1 MTDQIKINVN
11 GSEINSEPDQLIIEA
26 CEDSGI
32 HIPRFCWHKRMDPVG
47 MCRMCLV
54 EIETPRGKA
63 LVPSCT
69 TKVSEDL
76 VVDTESDVVKKAQE
90 GVLEFLLIN
99 HPLDCPVCDKAGECP
114 LQDQTMAYGPGESRF
129 VEDKRHFEKPIPI
142 SEIILLD
149 RERCILCARC
159 TRFSDE
165 ISGDPLIEFIQRGN
179 KTQVNTFPDE
189 PFRSYFSGNTVQI
202 CPVGALTSS
211 SYRFKARP
219 WDLKKVSSTSNCS
232 SVGCSVE
239 LNVSQNKML
248 RILGEDNE
256 YTNQGWLSDKG
267 RYNFEYLHSEKRI
280 QSPLLVDNPSKELS
294 VNESMEIIGDQIL
307 TDIDTNIS
315 FIVGHNSTNEEY
327 FALNSFINSL
337 NENKKE
343 TSIQDLNVY
352 ISDDYLHE
360 GYFDDSYSL
369 GQIKDLDS
377 ADTIILW
384 SQDIKDN
391 LPTLYLRIKQAVK
404 NGKKLIIF
412 GHTNTAM
419 KNLSEEYFGEE
430 VVSKNF
436 EFNIEISDIPNLSRL
451 INGKEVLAIVGKS
464 SPIQN
469 MEPVSKL
476 INHLNE
482 NSNLK
487 ILNCFAKGNTF
498 GAFQNFDLVKGM
510 NDFVDEFDSS
520 RRNLIFIIGS
530 NPVNNSVYSQKIK
543 NHLISADYVVAL
555 DLFKNETTELADIIL
570 PTTSFTEKEG
580 TFTNLEMR
588 TLMQNKI
595 LPAPGSSLNEWEY
608 WAMLLGKVGL
618 EQSYDSEIQL
628 NSLLCEGYTNK
639 DNLPSFDNLN
649 KPSNLDGIMNSK
661 PIKIETKN
669 NRLENLEILFVHRLY
684 GDTSSQINSPSISM
698 LGSERFI
705 EMNSATFYGSYM
717 LISNVVT
724 LSQDDNSIQVNVNI
738 NDSLPD
744 NLLVI
749 PINRRGFQNLDP
761 EKKVELE
768 VARSR
773 EQVSVSG
780 ADSCIN

>member
-11 GSEINSEPDQLIIEA
+11 GSEIISEPDQLIIEA

-377 ADTIILW
+377 ANTIILW

-498 GAFQNFDLVKGM
+498 GALQNLDLVKGI

-520 RRNLIFIIGS
+520 RKNLIFTIGS
-530 NPVNNSVYSQKIK
+530 NPVNNSIYSQKIK
-543 NHLISADYVVAL
+543 SHLISADYVVAL

-628 NSLLCEGYTNK
+628 NSLLCEEYTNK

-768 VARSR
+768 LARSR
-773 EQVSVSG
+773 EQLSVS
-780 ADSCIN
+780 

>member
-11 GSEINSEPDQLIIEA
+11 GSEISSKPDQLIIEA

-232 SVGCSVE
+232 SVGDSVE

-256 YTNQGWLSDKG
+256 FTNQGWLSDKG
-267 RYNFEYLHSEKRI
+267 RYNFEYLHSDKRI
-280 QSPLLVDNPSKELS
+280 ETPILVKNSNKELTINETMELISNEILTSDNP
-294 VNESMEIIGDQIL
+294 
-307 TDIDTNIS
+307 NIS

-327 FALNSFINSL
+327 YALNKFAENL
-337 NENKKE
+337 NKVENEN
-343 TSIQDLNVY
+343 TVSNINFYL
-352 ISDDYLHE
+352 SDDYLYN
-360 GYFDDSYSL
+360 GFFNDDYSL
-369 GQIKDLDS
+369 GEIKDLDS

-384 SQDIKDN
+384 AQDIKDN
-391 LPTLYLRIKQAVK
+391 LPTLYLRIKQAVR
-404 NGKKLIIF
+404 NGKKLLIF
-412 GHTNTAM
+412 GHTNTAI
-419 KNLSEEYFGEE
+419 KQLSEEYYGENI
-430 VVSKNF
+430 VTNNF
-436 EFNIEISDIPNLSRL
+436 EFNVEISDIPNLSKY
-451 INGKEVLAIVGKS
+451 IDGKDVLAIVGKA
-464 SPIQN
+464 SPLQN
-469 MEPVSKL
+469 VNPIFQLVK
-476 INHLNE
+476 HLDQ

-487 ILNCFAKGNTF
+487 ILNCFSKGNTL
-498 GAFQNFDLVKGM
+498 GALQNLDIVKGL
-510 NDFVDEFDSS
+510 NEFVTEFDSS
-520 RRNLIFIIGS
+520 KKNIIFTVGS
-530 NPVNNSVYSQKIK
+530 NPVNNSIYSHKIK
-543 NHLISADYVVAL
+543 EALIDSDFVVSL
-555 DLFKNETTELADIIL
+555 DLFKNETTELSDIIL
-570 PTTSFTEKEG
+570 PTTTFGEKEG

-595 LPAPGSSLNEWEY
+595 LPTPGSALNEWEY
-608 WAMLLGKVGL
+608 WLILSNKMNLL
-618 EQSYDSEIQL
+618 ESYGTEAEL
-628 NSLLCEGYTNK
+628 NSMLCK
-639 DNLPSFDNLN
+639 DYIDNDNIPSFDNLN
-649 KPSNLDGIMNSK
+649 KPSNLDGILNSK
-661 PIKIETKN
+661 TINIEVENVDST
-669 NRLENLEILFVHRLY
+669 NLEILFVHRLY
-684 GDTSSQINSPSISM
+684 GDSSSQINSPSISM

-705 EMNSATFYGSYM
+705 EMNSATYFGSYM
-717 LISNVVT
+717 LNSDVVT
-724 LSQDDNSIQVNVNI
+724 LIQENNSIQVNVNI
-738 NDSLPD
+738 NENLPD
-744 NLLVI
+744 NLLVV
-749 PINRRGFQNLDP
+749 PINRRGFQDLNP

-768 VARSR
+768 AAKNR
-773 EQVSVSG
+773 EQLSVT
-780 ADSCIN
+780 

>member
-11 GSEINSEPDQLIIEA
+11 GSEIISEPDQLIIEA

-337 NENKKE
+337 KENKKE

-498 GAFQNFDLVKGM
+498 GALQNLDLVKGI

-520 RRNLIFIIGS
+520 RKNLIFTIGS
-530 NPVNNSVYSQKIK
+530 NPVNNSIYSQKIK
-543 NHLISADYVVAL
+543 SHLISADYVVAL

-773 EQVSVSG
+773 EQLSVS
-780 ADSCIN
+780 

>member
-11 GSEINSEPDQLIIEA
+11 GSEISSKPDQLIIEA

-232 SVGCSVE
+232 SVGDSVE

-256 YTNQGWLSDKG
+256 FTNQGWLSDKG
-267 RYNFEYLHSEKRI
+267 RYNFEYLHSDKRI
-280 QSPLLVDNPSKELS
+280 ETPILVKNSNKELTINETMELISNEILTSDNP
-294 VNESMEIIGDQIL
+294 
-307 TDIDTNIS
+307 NIS

-327 FALNSFINSL
+327 YALNKFAENL
-337 NENKKE
+337 NKVENEN
-343 TSIQDLNVY
+343 TVSNINFYL
-352 ISDDYLHE
+352 SDDYLYN
-360 GYFDDSYSL
+360 GFFNDDYSL
-369 GQIKDLDS
+369 GEIKDLDS

-384 SQDIKDN
+384 AQDIKDN
-391 LPTLYLRIKQAVK
+391 LPTLYLRIKQAVR
-404 NGKKLIIF
+404 NGKKLLIF
-412 GHTNTAM
+412 GHTNTAI
-419 KNLSEEYFGEE
+419 KELSEEYYGENI
-430 VVSKNF
+430 VTNNF
-436 EFNIEISDIPNLSRL
+436 EFNVEISDIPNLSKY
-451 INGKEVLAIVGKS
+451 IDGKDVLAIVGKA
-464 SPIQN
+464 SPLQN
-469 MEPVSKL
+469 VNPIFQLVK
-476 INHLNE
+476 HLDQ

-487 ILNCFAKGNTF
+487 ILNCFSKGNTL
-498 GAFQNFDLVKGM
+498 GALQNLDIVKGL
-510 NDFVDEFDSS
+510 NEFVTEFDSS
-520 RRNLIFIIGS
+520 KKNIVFTVGS
-530 NPVNNSVYSQKIK
+530 NPVNNSIYSHKIK
-543 NHLISADYVVAL
+543 EALIDSDFVVSL
-555 DLFKNETTELADIIL
+555 DLFKNETTELSDIIL
-570 PTTSFTEKEG
+570 PTTTFGEKEG

-595 LPAPGSSLNEWEY
+595 LPTPGSALNEWEY
-608 WAMLLGKVGL
+608 WLILSNKMNLL
-618 EQSYDSEIQL
+618 ESYGTEAEL
-628 NSLLCEGYTNK
+628 NSMLCK
-639 DNLPSFDNLN
+639 DYIDNGNIPSFDNLN
-649 KPSNLDGIMNSK
+649 KPSNLDGILNSK
-661 PIKIETKN
+661 TINIEIENVDST
-669 NRLENLEILFVHRLY
+669 NLEILFVHRLY
-684 GDTSSQINSPSISM
+684 GDSSSQINSPSISM

-705 EMNSATFYGSYM
+705 EMNSATYFGSYM
-717 LISNVVT
+717 LNSDVVT
-724 LSQDDNSIQVNVNI
+724 LIQENNSIQVNVNI
-738 NDSLPD
+738 NENLPD

-749 PINRRGFQNLDP
+749 PINRRGFQDLNP

-768 VARSR
+768 AAKSR
-773 EQVSVSG
+773 EQLSVT
-780 ADSCIN
+780 

>member
-11 GSEINSEPDQLIIEA
+11 GSEISSKPDQLIIEA

-232 SVGCSVE
+232 SVGDSVE

-256 YTNQGWLSDKG
+256 FTNQGWLSDKG
-267 RYNFEYLHSEKRI
+267 RYNFEYLHSDKRI
-280 QSPLLVDNPSKELS
+280 ETPLLVKNSNKELTINETMELISNEILTSDNP
-294 VNESMEIIGDQIL
+294 
-307 TDIDTNIS
+307 NIS

-327 FALNSFINSL
+327 YALNKFAENL
-337 NENKKE
+337 NKVENEN
-343 TSIQDLNVY
+343 TVSNINFYL
-352 ISDDYLHE
+352 SDDYLYN
-360 GYFDDSYSL
+360 GFFNDDYSL
-369 GQIKDLDS
+369 GEIKDLDS

-384 SQDIKDN
+384 AQDIKDN
-391 LPTLYLRIKQAVK
+391 LPTLYLRIKQAVR
-404 NGKKLIIF
+404 NGKKLLIF
-412 GHTNTAM
+412 GHTNTAI
-419 KNLSEEYFGEE
+419 KQLSEEYYGENI
-430 VVSKNF
+430 VTNNF
-436 EFNIEISDIPNLSRL
+436 EFNVEISDIPNLSKY
-451 INGKEVLAIVGKS
+451 IDGKDVLAIVGKA
-464 SPIQN
+464 SPLQN
-469 MEPVSKL
+469 VNPIFQLVK
-476 INHLNE
+476 HLDQ

-487 ILNCFAKGNTF
+487 ILNCFSKGNTL
-498 GAFQNFDLVKGM
+498 GALQNLDIVKGL
-510 NDFVDEFDSS
+510 NEFLTEFDSS
-520 RRNLIFIIGS
+520 KKNIVFTVGS
-530 NPVNNSVYSQKIK
+530 NPVNNSIYSNKIK
-543 NHLISADYVVAL
+543 ETLIDADFVVSL
-555 DLFKNETTELADIIL
+555 DLFKNETTELSDIIL
-570 PTTSFTEKEG
+570 PTTTFGEKEG

-595 LPAPGSSLNEWEY
+595 LPTPGSALNEWEY
-608 WAMLLGKVGL
+608 WLILSNKMKLF
-618 EQSYDSEIQL
+618 ESYGTEAEL
-628 NSLLCEGYTNK
+628 NSMLCK
-639 DNLPSFDNLN
+639 DYIDNDNIPSFDNLN
-649 KPSNLDGIMNSK
+649 KPSNLDGILNSK
-661 PIKIETKN
+661 TINIEVENVDST
-669 NRLENLEILFVHRLY
+669 NLEILFVHRLY
-684 GDTSSQINSPSISM
+684 GDSSSQINSPSISM

-705 EMNSATFYGSYM
+705 EMNSATYFGSYM
-717 LISNVVT
+717 LNSDVVT
-724 LSQDDNSIQVNVNI
+724 LIQENNSIQVNVNI
-738 NDSLPD
+738 NENLPD
-744 NLLVI
+744 NLLVV
-749 PINRRGFQNLDP
+749 PINRRGFQDLNP

-768 VARSR
+768 AAKSR
-773 EQVSVSG
+773 EQLSVT
-780 ADSCIN
+780 

>member
-1 MTDQIKINVN
+1 MSDQININVN
-11 GSEINSEPDQLIIEA
+11 GSEIRTDSDQLIIEA

-76 VVDTESDVVKKAQE
+76 IVDTESEVVKKAQE

-202 CPVGALTSS
+202 CPVGALTST

-232 SVGCSVE
+232 SMGCSVE

-256 YTNQGWLSDKG
+256 FTNQGWLSDKG

-280 QSPLLVDNPSKELS
+280 LKPVLNNDSTNEISI
-294 VNESMEIIGDQIL
+294 NESMELISNEISVD
-307 TDIDTNIS
+307 DNSNIS

-327 FALNSFINSL
+327 YALNNFVENL
-337 NENKKE
+337 NKVN
-343 TSIQDLNVY
+343 QDQNMNVY
-352 ISDDYLHE
+352 LSDDYLYE
-360 GYFDDSYSL
+360 GFFQNTDLL
-369 GQIKDLDS
+369 GKVQDLDS
-377 ADTIILW
+377 VDTIILW
-384 SQDIKDN
+384 AQDIKDN
-391 LPTLYLRIKQAVK
+391 LPTLYLRIRQAVK
-404 NGKKLIIF
+404 NGKKLVIF

-419 KNLSEEYFGEE
+419 KELADSYFGQEII
-430 VVSKNF
+430 SKNL
-436 EFNIEISDIPNLSRL
+436 EFNVEISEIPNLNEL
-451 INGKEVLAIVGKS
+451 INDKNVLAIIGKS

-469 MEPVSKL
+469 TYPISNL
-476 INHLNE
+476 INYLDK

-487 ILNCFAKGNTF
+487 ILNCFSKGNTF
-498 GAFQNFDLVKGM
+498 GALQNIDLVKGL
-510 NDFVDEFDSS
+510 NEFINEFDSS
-520 RRNLIFIIGS
+520 KNNIVFTIGS
-530 NPVNNSVYSQKIK
+530 NPVNSSIYSNQIK
-543 NHLISADYVVAL
+543 DKLINANFVVSL
-555 DLFKNETTELADIIL
+555 DLFKNETTELANIIL
-570 PTTSFTEKEG
+570 PTTSFGEKEG

-588 TLMQNKI
+588 TLKQNKI
-595 LPAPGSSLNEWEY
+595 LPTPGSVLNEWEY
-608 WAMLLGKVGL
+608 WSMILNKINI
-618 EQSYDSEIQL
+618 ENNYESEFEL
-628 NSLLCEGYTNK
+628 NLQLCEEYLDK
-639 DNLPSFDNLN
+639 DNVPSFDNLN
-649 KPSNLDGIMNSK
+649 KPSNLDGVLNSK
-661 PIKIETKN
+661 SINIEI
-669 NRLENLEILFVHRLY
+669 ENVEPGTLEILFVNRLY
-684 GDTSSQINSPSISM
+684 GDSSTQINSPSISM
-698 LGSERFI
+698 LGAERFI
-705 EMNSATFYGSYM
+705 EMNNDTFIKHNLSSYTVNLVQGVSTLQVKIKINNHLPNE
-717 LISNVVT
+717 LIIAP
-724 LSQDDNSIQVNVNI
+724 L
-738 NDSLPD
+738 
-744 NLLVI
+744 
-749 PINRRGFQNLDP
+749 NRRGFRDIDTTKPYELIEVKNL
-761 EKKVELE
+761 EEL
-768 VARSR
+768 
-773 EQVSVSG
+773 SV
-780 ADSCIN
+780 N

>member
-11 GSEINSEPDQLIIEA
+11 GSEISSKPDQLIIEA

-232 SVGCSVE
+232 SVGDSVE

-256 YTNQGWLSDKG
+256 FTNQGWLSDKG
-267 RYNFEYLHSEKRI
+267 RYNFEYLPSDKRI
-280 QSPLLVDNPSKELS
+280 ETPLLVKNSNKELTINETMELISNEILTSDNP
-294 VNESMEIIGDQIL
+294 
-307 TDIDTNIS
+307 NIS

-327 FALNSFINSL
+327 YALNQFAGNL
-337 NENKKE
+337 NKVENEN
-343 TSIQDLNVY
+343 TARNINFYL
-352 ISDDYLHE
+352 SDDYLYN
-360 GYFDDSYSL
+360 GFFNDDYSL
-369 GQIKDLDS
+369 GEIKDLDS

-384 SQDIKDN
+384 AQDIKDN
-391 LPTLYLRIKQAVK
+391 LPTLYLRIKQAVR
-404 NGKKLIIF
+404 NGKKLLIF
-412 GHTNTAM
+412 GHTNTAI
-419 KNLSEEYFGEE
+419 KQLSEEYYGENI
-430 VVSKNF
+430 VTNNF
-436 EFNIEISDIPNLSRL
+436 EFNVDLSDIPNLSKY
-451 INGKEVLAIVGKS
+451 IDGKDVLAIVGKA
-464 SPIQN
+464 SPLQN
-469 MEPVSKL
+469 VNPIFQLVK
-476 INHLNE
+476 HLDQ

-487 ILNCFAKGNTF
+487 ILNCFSKGNTL
-498 GAFQNFDLVKGM
+498 GALQNLDIVKGL
-510 NDFVDEFDSS
+510 NEFITEFDRSKK
-520 RRNLIFIIGS
+520 NIVFTVGS
-530 NPVNNSVYSQKIK
+530 NPVNNSIYSNKIK
-543 NHLISADYVVAL
+543 NTLNDADFVVSL
-555 DLFKNETTELADIIL
+555 DLFKNETTELSDIIL
-570 PTTSFTEKEG
+570 PTTTFGEKEG

-595 LPAPGSSLNEWEY
+595 LPTPGSALNEWEY
-608 WAMLLGKVGL
+608 WLILSNKMKLF
-618 EQSYDSEIQL
+618 ESYGTEAEL
-628 NSLLCEGYTNK
+628 NSMLCK
-639 DNLPSFDNLN
+639 DYIDNDNIPSFDNLN
-649 KPSNLDGIMNSK
+649 KPSNLDGILNSK
-661 PIKIETKN
+661 TINIEVENVDST
-669 NRLENLEILFVHRLY
+669 NLEILFVHRLY
-684 GDTSSQINSPSISM
+684 GDSSSQINSPSISM

-705 EMNSATFYGSYM
+705 EMNSATYFGSYM
-717 LISNVVT
+717 LNSDVVT
-724 LSQDDNSIQVNVNI
+724 LIQDNNSIQVNVNI
-738 NDSLPD
+738 NENLPD
-744 NLLVI
+744 NLIVV
-749 PINRRGFQNLDP
+749 PINRRGFQDLNP

-768 VARSR
+768 AAKSR
-773 EQVSVSG
+773 EQLSVT
-780 ADSCIN
+780 

>member
-11 GSEINSEPDQLIIEA
+11 GSEIISEPDQLIIEA

-498 GAFQNFDLVKGM
+498 GALQNLDLVKGI

-520 RRNLIFIIGS
+520 RKNLIFTIGS
-530 NPVNNSVYSQKIK
+530 NPVNNSIYSQKIK
-543 NHLISADYVVAL
+543 SHLISADYVVAL

-717 LISNVVT
+717 LASNVVT

-773 EQVSVSG
+773 EQLSVS
-780 ADSCIN
+780 

>member
-11 GSEINSEPDQLIIEA
+11 GSEIISEPDQLIIEA

-520 RRNLIFIIGS
+520 RRNLIFTIGS

-773 EQVSVSG
+773 EQLSVS
-780 ADSCIN
+780 

>member
-11 GSEINSEPDQLIIEA
+11 GSEISSKPDQLIIEA

-232 SVGCSVE
+232 SVGDSVE

-256 YTNQGWLSDKG
+256 FTNQGWLSDKG
-267 RYNFEYLHSEKRI
+267 RYNFEYLHSDKRI
-280 QSPLLVDNPSKELS
+280 ETPLLVKNSNKELTINETMELISNEILTSDNP
-294 VNESMEIIGDQIL
+294 
-307 TDIDTNIS
+307 NIS

-327 FALNSFINSL
+327 YALNQFAGNL
-337 NENKKE
+337 NKVENEN
-343 TSIQDLNVY
+343 TTGNINFYL
-352 ISDDYLHE
+352 SDDYLYN
-360 GYFDDSYSL
+360 GFFNDDYSL
-369 GQIKDLDS
+369 GEIKDLDS

-384 SQDIKDN
+384 AQDIKDN
-391 LPTLYLRIKQAVK
+391 LPTLYLRIKQAVR
-404 NGKKLIIF
+404 NGKKLLIF
-412 GHTNTAM
+412 GHTNTAI
-419 KNLSEEYFGEE
+419 KQLSEEYYGENI
-430 VVSKNF
+430 VTNNF
-436 EFNIEISDIPNLSRL
+436 EFNVEISDIPNLSKY
-451 INGKEVLAIVGKS
+451 IDGKDVLAIVGKA
-464 SPIQN
+464 SPLQN
-469 MEPVSKL
+469 VNPIFQLVK
-476 INHLNE
+476 HLDQ

-487 ILNCFAKGNTF
+487 ILNCFSKGNTL
-498 GAFQNFDLVKGM
+498 GALQNLDIVKGL
-510 NDFVDEFDSS
+510 NEFVTEFESS
-520 RRNLIFIIGS
+520 KKNIIFTVGS
-530 NPVNNSVYSQKIK
+530 NPVNNSIYSHKIK
-543 NHLISADYVVAL
+543 EALIDADFVVSL
-555 DLFKNETTELADIIL
+555 DLFKNETTELSDIIL
-570 PTTSFTEKEG
+570 PTTTFGEKEG

-595 LPAPGSSLNEWEY
+595 LPTPGSALNEWEY
-608 WAMLLGKVGL
+608 WLTLSNKMNLL
-618 EQSYDSEIQL
+618 ESYGTEAEL
-628 NSLLCEGYTNK
+628 NSMLCK
-639 DNLPSFDNLN
+639 DYIDNGNIPSFDNLN
-649 KPSNLDGIMNSK
+649 KPSNLDGILNSK
-661 PIKIETKN
+661 TINIEVENIDST
-669 NRLENLEILFVHRLY
+669 NLEILFVHRLY
-684 GDTSSQINSPSISM
+684 GDSSSQINSPSISM

-705 EMNSATFYGSYM
+705 EMNSATYFGSYM
-717 LISNVVT
+717 LNSDVVT
-724 LSQDDNSIQVNVNI
+724 LIQENNSIQVNVNI
-738 NDSLPD
+738 NENLPD
-744 NLLVI
+744 NLLVV
-749 PINRRGFQNLDP
+749 PINRRGFQDLNP

-768 VARSR
+768 AAKSR
-773 EQVSVSG
+773 EQLSVT
-780 ADSCIN
+780 

>member
-1 MTDQIKINVN
+1 MTDQIKINGN
-11 GSEINSEPDQLIIEA
+11 GSEIISEPDQLIIEA

-377 ADTIILW
+377 VDTIILW

-498 GAFQNFDLVKGM
+498 GAFQNLDLVKGI

-520 RRNLIFIIGS
+520 RKNLIFTIGS

-773 EQVSVSG
+773 EQLSVS
-780 ADSCIN
+780 

>member
-1 MTDQIKINVN
+1 MKDHIKINVN
-11 GSEINSEPDQLIIEA
+11 GSEISSKPDQLIIEA

-232 SVGCSVE
+232 SVGDSVE

-256 YTNQGWLSDKG
+256 FTNQGWLSDKG
-267 RYNFEYLHSEKRI
+267 RYNFEYLHSDKRI
-280 QSPLLVDNPSKELS
+280 ETPILVKNSNKELTINETMELISNEILTSDNP
-294 VNESMEIIGDQIL
+294 
-307 TDIDTNIS
+307 NIS

-327 FALNSFINSL
+327 YALNQFVGNL
-337 NENKKE
+337 DKVENEN
-343 TSIQDLNVY
+343 TASNINFYL
-352 ISDDYLHE
+352 SDDYLYN
-360 GYFDDSYSL
+360 GFFNDDYSL
-369 GQIKDLDS
+369 GEIKDLDS

-384 SQDIKDN
+384 AQDIKDN
-391 LPTLYLRIKQAVK
+391 LPTLYLRIKQAVR
-404 NGKKLIIF
+404 NGKKLLIF
-412 GHTNTAM
+412 GHTNTAI
-419 KNLSEEYFGEE
+419 KQLSEEYYGENI
-430 VVSKNF
+430 VTNNF
-436 EFNIEISDIPNLSRL
+436 EFNVDLLDIPNLSNY
-451 INGKEVLAIVGKS
+451 IDGKNVLAIVGKA
-464 SPIQN
+464 SPLQN
-469 MEPVSKL
+469 VNPIFQLVK
-476 INHLNE
+476 HLDQ

-487 ILNCFAKGNTF
+487 IINCFSKGNTL
-498 GAFQNFDLVKGM
+498 GALQNLDIVKGL
-510 NDFVDEFDSS
+510 NEFITEFDSS
-520 RRNLIFIIGS
+520 KKNIVFTVGS
-530 NPVNNSVYSQKIK
+530 NPVNNSIYSNKIK
-543 NHLISADYVVAL
+543 ETLIDSDFVVSL
-555 DLFKNETTELADIIL
+555 DLFKNETTELSDIIL
-570 PTTSFTEKEG
+570 PTTTFGEKEG

-595 LPAPGSSLNEWEY
+595 LPTPGSALNEWEY
-608 WAMLLGKVGL
+608 WLILSNKMNLL
-618 EQSYDSEIQL
+618 ESYGTEAEL
-628 NSLLCEGYTNK
+628 NSMLCK
-639 DNLPSFDNLN
+639 DYIDNDNIPSFDNLN
-649 KPSNLDGIMNSK
+649 KPSNLDGILNSK
-661 PIKIETKN
+661 TINIEVENIDST
-669 NRLENLEILFVHRLY
+669 NLEILFVHRLY
-684 GDTSSQINSPSISM
+684 GDSSSQINSPSISM

-705 EMNSATFYGSYM
+705 EMNSATYFGSYM
-717 LISNVVT
+717 LNSDVVT
-724 LSQDDNSIQVNVNI
+724 LIQENNSIQVNVNI
-738 NDSLPD
+738 NENLPD
-744 NLLVI
+744 NLLVV
-749 PINRRGFQNLDP
+749 PINRRGFQDLNP

-768 VARSR
+768 VAKNR
-773 EQVSVSG
+773 EQLSVT
-780 ADSCIN
+780 

>member
-11 GSEINSEPDQLIIEA
+11 GSEISSKPDQLIIEA

-232 SVGCSVE
+232 SVGDSVE

-256 YTNQGWLSDKG
+256 FTNQGWLSDKG
-267 RYNFEYLHSEKRI
+267 RYNFEYLHSDKRI
-280 QSPLLVDNPSKELS
+280 ETPLLVKNSNKELTINETMELISNEILTSDNP
-294 VNESMEIIGDQIL
+294 
-307 TDIDTNIS
+307 NIS

-327 FALNSFINSL
+327 YALNKFAENL
-337 NENKKE
+337 NKVENEN
-343 TSIQDLNVY
+343 TVSNINFYL
-352 ISDDYLHE
+352 SDDYLYN
-360 GYFDDSYSL
+360 GFFNDDYSL
-369 GQIKDLDS
+369 GEIKDLDS

-384 SQDIKDN
+384 AQDIKDN
-391 LPTLYLRIKQAVK
+391 LPTLYLRIKQAVR
-404 NGKKLIIF
+404 NGKKLLIF
-412 GHTNTAM
+412 GHTNTAI
-419 KNLSEEYFGEE
+419 KQLSEEYYGENI
-430 VVSKNF
+430 VTNNF
-436 EFNIEISDIPNLSRL
+436 EFNVEISDIPNLSKY
-451 INGKEVLAIVGKS
+451 IDGKDVLAIVGKA
-464 SPIQN
+464 SPLQN
-469 MEPVSKL
+469 VNPIFQLVK
-476 INHLNE
+476 HLDQ

-487 ILNCFAKGNTF
+487 ILNCFSKGNTL
-498 GAFQNFDLVKGM
+498 GALQNLDIVKGL
-510 NDFVDEFDSS
+510 NEFVTEFDSS
-520 RRNLIFIIGS
+520 KKNIVFTVGS
-530 NPVNNSVYSQKIK
+530 NPVNNSIYSHKIK
-543 NHLISADYVVAL
+543 EALIDSDFVVSL
-555 DLFKNETTELADIIL
+555 DLFKNETTELSDIIL
-570 PTTSFTEKEG
+570 PTTTFGEKEG

-595 LPAPGSSLNEWEY
+595 LPTPGSALNEWEY
-608 WAMLLGKVGL
+608 WLILSNKMNLL
-618 EQSYDSEIQL
+618 ESYGTEAEL
-628 NSLLCEGYTNK
+628 NSMLCK
-639 DNLPSFDNLN
+639 DYIDNGNIPSFDNLN
-649 KPSNLDGIMNSK
+649 KPSNLDGILNSK
-661 PIKIETKN
+661 TINIEVKN
-669 NRLENLEILFVHRLY
+669 VDSTNLEILFVHRLY
-684 GDTSSQINSPSISM
+684 GDSSSQINSPSISM

-705 EMNSATFYGSYM
+705 EMNSATYFGSYM
-717 LISNVVT
+717 LNSDVVT
-724 LSQDDNSIQVNVNI
+724 LIQENNSIQVNVNI
-738 NDSLPD
+738 NENLPD
-744 NLLVI
+744 NLLVV
-749 PINRRGFQNLDP
+749 PINRRGFQDLNP

-768 VARSR
+768 AAKSR
-773 EQVSVSG
+773 EQLSVT
-780 ADSCIN
+780 

>member
-11 GSEINSEPDQLIIEA
+11 GSEISSKPDQLIIEA

-232 SVGCSVE
+232 SVGDSVE

-256 YTNQGWLSDKG
+256 FTNQGWLSDKG
-267 RYNFEYLHSEKRI
+267 RYNFEYLHSDKRI
-280 QSPLLVDNPSKELS
+280 ETPLLVKNSNKELTINETMELISNEILTSDNP
-294 VNESMEIIGDQIL
+294 
-307 TDIDTNIS
+307 NIS

-327 FALNSFINSL
+327 YALNKFAENL
-337 NENKKE
+337 NKVENEN
-343 TSIQDLNVY
+343 TVSNINFYL
-352 ISDDYLHE
+352 SDDYLYN
-360 GYFDDSYSL
+360 GFFNDDYSL
-369 GQIKDLDS
+369 GEIKDLDS

-384 SQDIKDN
+384 AQDIKDN
-391 LPTLYLRIKQAVK
+391 LPTLYLRIKQAVR
-404 NGKKLIIF
+404 NGKKLLIF
-412 GHTNTAM
+412 GHTNTAI
-419 KNLSEEYFGEE
+419 KQLSEEYYGENI
-430 VVSKNF
+430 VTNNF
-436 EFNIEISDIPNLSRL
+436 EFNVEISDIPNLSKY
-451 INGKEVLAIVGKS
+451 IHGKDVLAIVGKA
-464 SPIQN
+464 SPLQN
-469 MEPVSKL
+469 VNPIFQLVK
-476 INHLNE
+476 HLDQ

-487 ILNCFAKGNTF
+487 ILNCFSKGNTL
-498 GAFQNFDLVKGM
+498 GALQNLDIVKGL
-510 NDFVDEFDSS
+510 NEFITEFDSS
-520 RRNLIFIIGS
+520 KKNIVFTVGS
-530 NPVNNSVYSQKIK
+530 NPVSNSIYSLKIK
-543 NHLISADYVVAL
+543 ETLIDADFVVSL
-555 DLFKNETTELADIIL
+555 DLFKNETTELSDIIL
-570 PTTSFTEKEG
+570 PTTTFGEKEG

-595 LPAPGSSLNEWEY
+595 LPTPGSALNEWEY
-608 WAMLLGKVGL
+608 WLILSNKMNLL
-618 EQSYDSEIQL
+618 ESYGTEAEL
-628 NSLLCEGYTNK
+628 NSMLCK
-639 DNLPSFDNLN
+639 DYIDNGNIPSFDNLN
-649 KPSNLDGIMNSK
+649 KPSNLDGILNSK
-661 PIKIETKN
+661 TINIEVENVDST
-669 NRLENLEILFVHRLY
+669 NLEILFVHRLY
-684 GDTSSQINSPSISM
+684 GDSSSQINSPSISM

-705 EMNSATFYGSYM
+705 EMNSATYFGSYM
-717 LISNVVT
+717 LNSDVVT
-724 LSQDDNSIQVNVNI
+724 LIQENNSIQVNVNI
-738 NDSLPD
+738 NENLPD
-744 NLLVI
+744 NLLVV
-749 PINRRGFQNLDP
+749 PINRRGFQDLNP

-768 VARSR
+768 AAKSR
-773 EQVSVSG
+773 EQLSVT
-780 ADSCIN
+780 

>member
-11 GSEINSEPDQLIIEA
+11 GSEISSKPDQLIIEA

-54 EIETPRGKA
+54 EVETPRGKA

-232 SVGCSVE
+232 SVGDSVE

-256 YTNQGWLSDKG
+256 FTNQGWLSDKG
-267 RYNFEYLHSEKRI
+267 RYNFEYLHSDKRI
-280 QSPLLVDNPSKELS
+280 ETPILVKNSNKELTINETMELISNEILTSDNP
-294 VNESMEIIGDQIL
+294 
-307 TDIDTNIS
+307 NIS

-327 FALNSFINSL
+327 YALNKFAENL
-337 NENKKE
+337 NKVENEN
-343 TSIQDLNVY
+343 TVSNINFYL
-352 ISDDYLHE
+352 SDDYLYN
-360 GYFDDSYSL
+360 GFFNDDYSL
-369 GQIKDLDS
+369 GEIKDLDS

-384 SQDIKDN
+384 AQDIKDN
-391 LPTLYLRIKQAVK
+391 LPTLYLRIKQAVR
-404 NGKKLIIF
+404 NGKKLLIF
-412 GHTNTAM
+412 GHTNTAI
-419 KNLSEEYFGEE
+419 KELSEEYYGENI
-430 VVSKNF
+430 VTNNF
-436 EFNIEISDIPNLSRL
+436 EFNVDLSDIPNLSKY
-451 INGKEVLAIVGKS
+451 IDGKDVLAIVGKA
-464 SPIQN
+464 SPLQN
-469 MEPVSKL
+469 VNPIFQLVK
-476 INHLNE
+476 HLDQ

-487 ILNCFAKGNTF
+487 ILNCFSKGNTL
-498 GAFQNFDLVKGM
+498 GALQNLDIVKGL
-510 NDFVDEFDSS
+510 NEFVTEFDSS
-520 RRNLIFIIGS
+520 KKNIVFTVGS
-530 NPVNNSVYSQKIK
+530 NPVNNSIYSHKIK
-543 NHLISADYVVAL
+543 EALIDSDFVVSL
-555 DLFKNETTELADIIL
+555 DLFKNETTELSDIIL
-570 PTTSFTEKEG
+570 PTTTFGEKEG

-595 LPAPGSSLNEWEY
+595 LPTPGSALNEWEY
-608 WAMLLGKVGL
+608 WLILSNKMNLL
-618 EQSYDSEIQL
+618 ESYGTEAEL
-628 NSLLCEGYTNK
+628 NSMLCK
-639 DNLPSFDNLN
+639 DYIDNGNIPSFDNLN
-649 KPSNLDGIMNSK
+649 KPSNLDGILNSK
-661 PIKIETKN
+661 TINIEVENVDST
-669 NRLENLEILFVHRLY
+669 NLEILFVHRLY
-684 GDTSSQINSPSISM
+684 GDSSSQINSPSISM

-705 EMNSATFYGSYM
+705 EMNSATYFGSYM
-717 LISNVVT
+717 LNSDVVT
-724 LSQDDNSIQVNVNI
+724 LIQDNNSIQVNVNI
-738 NDSLPD
+738 NENLPD
-744 NLLVI
+744 NLLVV
-749 PINRRGFQNLDP
+749 PINRRGFQDLNP

-768 VARSR
+768 AAKSR
-773 EQVSVSG
+773 EQLSVT
-780 ADSCIN
+780 

>member
-11 GSEINSEPDQLIIEA
+11 GSEISSKPDQLIIEA

-232 SVGCSVE
+232 SVGDSVE

-256 YTNQGWLSDKG
+256 FTNQGWLSDKG
-267 RYNFEYLHSEKRI
+267 RYNFEYLHSDKRI
-280 QSPLLVDNPSKELS
+280 ETPLLVKNSNKELTINETMELISNEILTSDNP
-294 VNESMEIIGDQIL
+294 
-307 TDIDTNIS
+307 NIS

-327 FALNSFINSL
+327 YALNKFAENL
-337 NENKKE
+337 NKVENEN
-343 TSIQDLNVY
+343 TVSNINFYL
-352 ISDDYLHE
+352 SDDYLYN
-360 GYFDDSYSL
+360 GFFNDDYSL
-369 GQIKDLDS
+369 GEIKDLDS

-384 SQDIKDN
+384 AQDIKDN
-391 LPTLYLRIKQAVK
+391 LPTLYLRIKQAVR
-404 NGKKLIIF
+404 NGKKLLIF
-412 GHTNTAM
+412 GHTNTAI
-419 KNLSEEYFGEE
+419 KQLSEEYYGENI
-430 VVSKNF
+430 VTNNF
-436 EFNIEISDIPNLSRL
+436 EFNVEISDIPNLSKY
-451 INGKEVLAIVGKS
+451 IDGKDVLAIVGKA
-464 SPIQN
+464 SPLQN
-469 MEPVSKL
+469 VNPIFQLVK
-476 INHLNE
+476 HLDQ

-487 ILNCFAKGNTF
+487 ILNCFSKGNTL
-498 GAFQNFDLVKGM
+498 GALQNLDIVKGL
-510 NDFVDEFDSS
+510 NEFVTEFDSS
-520 RRNLIFIIGS
+520 KKNIVFTVGS
-530 NPVNNSVYSQKIK
+530 NPVNNSIYSHKIK
-543 NHLISADYVVAL
+543 EALIDSDFVVSL
-555 DLFKNETTELADIIL
+555 DLFKNETTELSDIIL
-570 PTTSFTEKEG
+570 PTTTFGEKEG

-595 LPAPGSSLNEWEY
+595 LPTPGSALNEWEY
-608 WAMLLGKVGL
+608 WLILSNKMNLL
-618 EQSYDSEIQL
+618 ESYGTEAEL
-628 NSLLCEGYTNK
+628 NSMLCK
-639 DNLPSFDNLN
+639 DYIDNANIPSFDNLN
-649 KPSNLDGIMNSK
+649 KPSNLDGILNSK
-661 PIKIETKN
+661 TINIEVENVDST
-669 NRLENLEILFVHRLY
+669 NLEILFVHRLY
-684 GDTSSQINSPSISM
+684 GDSSSQINSPSISM

-705 EMNSATFYGSYM
+705 EMNSATYFGSYM
-717 LISNVVT
+717 LNSDVVT
-724 LSQDDNSIQVNVNI
+724 LIQENNSIQVNVNI
-738 NDSLPD
+738 NENLPD
-744 NLLVI
+744 NLLVV
-749 PINRRGFQNLDP
+749 PINRRGFQDLNP

-768 VARSR
+768 AAKNR
-773 EQVSVSG
+773 EQLSVT
-780 ADSCIN
+780 

>member
-11 GSEINSEPDQLIIEA
+11 GSEISSKPDQLIIEA

-232 SVGCSVE
+232 SVGDSVE

-256 YTNQGWLSDKG
+256 FTNQGWLSDKG
-267 RYNFEYLHSEKRI
+267 RYNFEYLHSDKRI
-280 QSPLLVDNPSKELS
+280 ETPILVKNSNKELTI
-294 VNESMEIIGDQIL
+294 NETMELISNEIL
-307 TDIDTNIS
+307 TSENPNIS

-327 FALNSFINSL
+327 YALNKFAENL
-337 NENKKE
+337 NKVENEN
-343 TSIQDLNVY
+343 TVSNINFYL
-352 ISDDYLHE
+352 SDDYLYN
-360 GYFDDSYSL
+360 GFFNDDYSL
-369 GQIKDLDS
+369 GEIKDLDS

-384 SQDIKDN
+384 AQDIKDN
-391 LPTLYLRIKQAVK
+391 LPTLYLRIKQAVR
-404 NGKKLIIF
+404 NGKKLLIF
-412 GHTNTAM
+412 GHTNTAI
-419 KNLSEEYFGEE
+419 KELSEEYYGENI
-430 VVSKNF
+430 VTNNF
-436 EFNIEISDIPNLSRL
+436 EFNVDLSDIPNLSKY
-451 INGKEVLAIVGKS
+451 IDGKDVLAIVGKA
-464 SPIQN
+464 SPLQN
-469 MEPVSKL
+469 VNPIFQLVK
-476 INHLNE
+476 HLDQ

-487 ILNCFAKGNTF
+487 ILNCFSKGNTL
-498 GAFQNFDLVKGM
+498 GALQNLDIVKGL
-510 NDFVDEFDSS
+510 NEFITEFDSS
-520 RRNLIFIIGS
+520 KKNIVFTVGS
-530 NPVNNSVYSQKIK
+530 NPVNNSIYSHKIK
-543 NHLISADYVVAL
+543 EALIDSDFVVSL
-555 DLFKNETTELADIIL
+555 DLFKNETTELSDIIL
-570 PTTSFTEKEG
+570 PTTTFGEKEG

-595 LPAPGSSLNEWEY
+595 LPTPGSALNEWEY
-608 WAMLLGKVGL
+608 WLILSNKMNLL
-618 EQSYDSEIQL
+618 ESYGTEAEL
-628 NSLLCEGYTNK
+628 NSMLCK
-639 DNLPSFDNLN
+639 DYIDNGNIPSFDNLN
-649 KPSNLDGIMNSK
+649 KPSNLDGILNSK
-661 PIKIETKN
+661 TINIEVENIDST
-669 NRLENLEILFVHRLY
+669 NLEILFVHRLY
-684 GDTSSQINSPSISM
+684 GDSSSQINSPSISM

-705 EMNSATFYGSYM
+705 EMNSATYFGSYM
-717 LISNVVT
+717 LNSDVVT
-724 LSQDDNSIQVNVNI
+724 LIQENNSIQVNVNI
-738 NDSLPD
+738 NENLPD

-749 PINRRGFQNLDP
+749 PINRRGFQDLNP

-768 VARSR
+768 AAKSR
-773 EQVSVSG
+773 EQLSVT
-780 ADSCIN
+780 

>member
-11 GSEINSEPDQLIIEA
+11 GSEISSKPDQLIIEA

-232 SVGCSVE
+232 SVGDSVE

-256 YTNQGWLSDKG
+256 FTNQGWLSDKG
-267 RYNFEYLHSEKRI
+267 RYNFEYLHSDKRI
-280 QSPLLVDNPSKELS
+280 ETPLLVKNSNKELTINGTIELISNEILTSDNP
-294 VNESMEIIGDQIL
+294 
-307 TDIDTNIS
+307 NIS

-327 FALNSFINSL
+327 YALNQFAKNL
-337 NENKKE
+337 NKVENEN
-343 TSIQDLNVY
+343 TARDINFYL
-352 ISDDYLHE
+352 SDDYLYN
-360 GYFDDSYSL
+360 GFFNDDYSL
-369 GQIKDLDS
+369 GEIKDLDS

-384 SQDIKDN
+384 AQDIKDN
-391 LPTLYLRIKQAVK
+391 LPTLYLRIKQAVR
-404 NGKKLIIF
+404 NGKKLLIF
-412 GHTNTAM
+412 GHTNTAI
-419 KNLSEEYFGEE
+419 KQLSEEYYGENI
-430 VVSKNF
+430 VTNNF
-436 EFNIEISDIPNLSRL
+436 EFNVEISDIPNLSKY
-451 INGKEVLAIVGKS
+451 IDGKDVLAIVGKA
-464 SPIQN
+464 SPLQN
-469 MEPVSKL
+469 VNPIFQLVK
-476 INHLNE
+476 HLDQ

-487 ILNCFAKGNTF
+487 ILNCFSKGNTL
-498 GAFQNFDLVKGM
+498 GALQNLDIVKGL
-510 NDFVDEFDSS
+510 NEFITEFDSS
-520 RRNLIFIIGS
+520 KKNIVFTVGS
-530 NPVNNSVYSQKIK
+530 NPVNNSIYSLKIK
-543 NHLISADYVVAL
+543 ETLIDADFVVSL
-555 DLFKNETTELADIIL
+555 DLFKNETTELSDIIL
-570 PTTSFTEKEG
+570 PTTTFGEKEG

-595 LPAPGSSLNEWEY
+595 LPTPGSALNEWEY
-608 WAMLLGKVGL
+608 WLILSNKMNLL
-618 EQSYDSEIQL
+618 ESYGNEAEL
-628 NSLLCEGYTNK
+628 NSMLCK
-639 DNLPSFDNLN
+639 DYIDNGNIPSFDNLN
-649 KPSNLDGIMNSK
+649 KPSNLDGILNSK
-661 PIKIETKN
+661 TINIEVENVDST
-669 NRLENLEILFVHRLY
+669 NLEILFVHRLY
-684 GDTSSQINSPSISM
+684 GDSSSQINSPSISM

-705 EMNSATFYGSYM
+705 EMNSATYFGSYM
-717 LISNVVT
+717 LNSDVVT
-724 LSQDDNSIQVNVNI
+724 LIQENNSIQVNVNI
-738 NDSLPD
+738 NENLPD
-744 NLLVI
+744 NLLVV
-749 PINRRGFQNLDP
+749 PINRRGFQDLNP

-768 VARSR
+768 AAKSR
-773 EQVSVSG
+773 EQLSVT
-780 ADSCIN
+780 

>member
-11 GSEINSEPDQLIIEA
+11 GSEIISEPDQLIIEA

-280 QSPLLVDNPSKELS
+280 QSPLFVDNPSKELS

-404 NGKKLIIF
+404 KGKKLIIF

-476 INHLNE
+476 INHLNK

-498 GAFQNFDLVKGM
+498 GAFQNLDLVKGI

-520 RRNLIFIIGS
+520 RKNLIFTIGS
-530 NPVNNSVYSQKIK
+530 NPVNNSIYSQKIK
-543 NHLISADYVVAL
+543 SHLISADYVVAL

-773 EQVSVSG
+773 EQLSVS
-780 ADSCIN
+780 

>member
-11 GSEINSEPDQLIIEA
+11 GSEISSKPDQLIIEA

-232 SVGCSVE
+232 SVGDSVE

-256 YTNQGWLSDKG
+256 FTNQGWLSDKG
-267 RYNFEYLHSEKRI
+267 RYNFEYLHSDKRI
-280 QSPLLVDNPSKELS
+280 ETPILVKNSNKELTINETMELISNEILTSDNP
-294 VNESMEIIGDQIL
+294 
-307 TDIDTNIS
+307 NIS

-327 FALNSFINSL
+327 YALNKFAENL
-337 NENKKE
+337 NKVENEN
-343 TSIQDLNVY
+343 TVSNINFYL
-352 ISDDYLHE
+352 SDDYLYN
-360 GYFDDSYSL
+360 GFFNDDYSL
-369 GQIKDLDS
+369 GEIKDLDS

-384 SQDIKDN
+384 AQDIKDN
-391 LPTLYLRIKQAVK
+391 LPTLYLRIKQAVR
-404 NGKKLIIF
+404 NGKKLLIF
-412 GHTNTAM
+412 GHTNTAI
-419 KNLSEEYFGEE
+419 KQLSEEYYGENI
-430 VVSKNF
+430 VTNNF
-436 EFNIEISDIPNLSRL
+436 EFNVEISDIPNLSKY
-451 INGKEVLAIVGKS
+451 IDGKDVLAIVGKA
-464 SPIQN
+464 SPLQN
-469 MEPVSKL
+469 VNPIFQLVK
-476 INHLNE
+476 HLDQ

-487 ILNCFAKGNTF
+487 ILNCFSKGNTL
-498 GAFQNFDLVKGM
+498 GALQNLDIVKGL
-510 NDFVDEFDSS
+510 NEFVTEFDSS
-520 RRNLIFIIGS
+520 KKNIVFTVGS
-530 NPVNNSVYSQKIK
+530 NPVNNSIYSHKIK
-543 NHLISADYVVAL
+543 EHFN
-555 DLFKNETTELADIIL
+555 
-570 PTTSFTEKEG
+570 
-580 TFTNLEMR
+580 
-588 TLMQNKI
+588 
-595 LPAPGSSLNEWEY
+595 
-608 WAMLLGKVGL
+608 
-618 EQSYDSEIQL
+618 
-628 NSLLCEGYTNK
+628 
-639 DNLPSFDNLN
+639 
-649 KPSNLDGIMNSK
+649 
-661 PIKIETKN
+661 
-669 NRLENLEILFVHRLY
+669 
-684 GDTSSQINSPSISM
+684 
-698 LGSERFI
+698 
-705 EMNSATFYGSYM
+705 
-717 LISNVVT
+717 
-724 LSQDDNSIQVNVNI
+724 
-738 NDSLPD
+738 
-744 NLLVI
+744 
-749 PINRRGFQNLDP
+749 
-761 EKKVELE
+761 
-768 VARSR
+768 
-773 EQVSVSG
+773 
-780 ADSCIN
+780 

>member
-11 GSEINSEPDQLIIEA
+11 GSEISSKPDQLIIEA

-232 SVGCSVE
+232 SVGDSVE

-256 YTNQGWLSDKG
+256 FTNQGWLSDKG
-267 RYNFEYLHSEKRI
+267 RYNFEYLHSDKRI
-280 QSPLLVDNPSKELS
+280 ETPLLVKNSNKELTINETMELISNEILTSDNP
-294 VNESMEIIGDQIL
+294 
-307 TDIDTNIS
+307 NIS

-327 FALNSFINSL
+327 YALNKFAENL
-337 NENKKE
+337 NKVENEN
-343 TSIQDLNVY
+343 TVSNINFYL
-352 ISDDYLHE
+352 SDDYLYN
-360 GYFDDSYSL
+360 GFFNDDYSL
-369 GQIKDLDS
+369 GEIKDLDS

-384 SQDIKDN
+384 AQDIKDN
-391 LPTLYLRIKQAVK
+391 LPTLYLRIKQAVR
-404 NGKKLIIF
+404 NGKKLLIF
-412 GHTNTAM
+412 GHTNTAI
-419 KNLSEEYFGEE
+419 KQLSEEYYGENI
-430 VVSKNF
+430 VTNNF
-436 EFNIEISDIPNLSRL
+436 EFNVEISDIPNLSKY
-451 INGKEVLAIVGKS
+451 IDGKDVLAIVGKA
-464 SPIQN
+464 SPLQN
-469 MEPVSKL
+469 VNPIFQLVK
-476 INHLNE
+476 HLDQ

-487 ILNCFAKGNTF
+487 ILNCFSKGNTL
-498 GAFQNFDLVKGM
+498 GALQNLDIVKGL
-510 NDFVDEFDSS
+510 NEFITEFDSS
-520 RRNLIFIIGS
+520 KKNIVFTVGS
-530 NPVNNSVYSQKIK
+530 NPVNNSIYSLKIK
-543 NHLISADYVVAL
+543 ETLIDADFVVSL
-555 DLFKNETTELADIIL
+555 DLFKNETTELSDIIL
-570 PTTSFTEKEG
+570 PTTTFGEKEG

-595 LPAPGSSLNEWEY
+595 LPTPGSALNEWEY
-608 WAMLLGKVGL
+608 WLILSNKMNLL
-618 EQSYDSEIQL
+618 ESYGTEAEL
-628 NSLLCEGYTNK
+628 NSMLCK
-639 DNLPSFDNLN
+639 DYIDNGNIPSFDNLN
-649 KPSNLDGIMNSK
+649 KPSNLDGILNSK
-661 PIKIETKN
+661 TINIEVKN
-669 NRLENLEILFVHRLY
+669 VDSTNLEILFVHRLY
-684 GDTSSQINSPSISM
+684 GDSSSQINSPSISM

-705 EMNSATFYGSYM
+705 EMNSATYFGSYM
-717 LISNVVT
+717 LNSDVVT
-724 LSQDDNSIQVNVNI
+724 LIQDNNSIQVNVNI
-738 NDSLPD
+738 NENLPD
-744 NLLVI
+744 NLIVV
-749 PINRRGFQNLDP
+749 PINRRGFQDLNP

-768 VARSR
+768 VAKNR
-773 EQVSVSG
+773 EQLSVT
-780 ADSCIN
+780 

>member
-11 GSEINSEPDQLIIEA
+11 GSEISSKPDQLIIEA

-54 EIETPRGKA
+54 EVETPRGKA

-232 SVGCSVE
+232 SVGDSVE

-256 YTNQGWLSDKG
+256 FTNQGWLSDKG
-267 RYNFEYLHSEKRI
+267 RYNFEYLHSDKRI
-280 QSPLLVDNPSKELS
+280 ETPLLVRNSNKELTINETMELISNEILTSDNP
-294 VNESMEIIGDQIL
+294 
-307 TDIDTNIS
+307 NIS

-327 FALNSFINSL
+327 YALNKFAENL
-337 NENKKE
+337 NKVENEN
-343 TSIQDLNVY
+343 TVSNINFYL
-352 ISDDYLHE
+352 SDDYLYN
-360 GYFDDSYSL
+360 GFFNDDYSL
-369 GQIKDLDS
+369 GEIKDLDS

-384 SQDIKDN
+384 AQDIKDN
-391 LPTLYLRIKQAVK
+391 LPTLYLRIKQAVR
-404 NGKKLIIF
+404 NGKKLLIF
-412 GHTNTAM
+412 GHTNTAI
-419 KNLSEEYFGEE
+419 KQLSEEYYGENI
-430 VVSKNF
+430 VTNNF
-436 EFNIEISDIPNLSRL
+436 EFNVEISDIPNLSKY
-451 INGKEVLAIVGKS
+451 IDGKDVLAIVGKA
-464 SPIQN
+464 SPLQN
-469 MEPVSKL
+469 VNPIFQLVK
-476 INHLNE
+476 HLDQ

-487 ILNCFAKGNTF
+487 ILNCFSKGNTL
-498 GAFQNFDLVKGM
+498 GALQNLDIVKGL
-510 NDFVDEFDSS
+510 NEFITEFDSS
-520 RRNLIFIIGS
+520 KRNIVFTVGS
-530 NPVNNSVYSQKIK
+530 NPVNNSIYSLKIK
-543 NHLISADYVVAL
+543 ETLIDADFVVSL
-555 DLFKNETTELADIIL
+555 DLFKNETTELSDIIL
-570 PTTSFTEKEG
+570 PTTTFGEKEG

-595 LPAPGSSLNEWEY
+595 LPTPGSALNEWEY
-608 WAMLLGKVGL
+608 WLILSNKMNLL
-618 EQSYDSEIQL
+618 ESYGTEAEL
-628 NSLLCEGYTNK
+628 NSMLCK
-639 DNLPSFDNLN
+639 DYIDSDNIPSFDNLN
-649 KPSNLDGIMNSK
+649 KPSNLDGILNSK
-661 PIKIETKN
+661 TINIEVENVDST
-669 NRLENLEILFVHRLY
+669 NLEILFVHRLY
-684 GDTSSQINSPSISM
+684 GDSSSQINSPSISM

-705 EMNSATFYGSYM
+705 EMNSATYFGSYM
-717 LISNVVT
+717 LNSDVVT
-724 LSQDDNSIQVNVNI
+724 LIQDNNSIQVNVNI
-738 NDSLPD
+738 NENLPD
-744 NLLVI
+744 NLLVV
-749 PINRRGFQNLDP
+749 PINRRGFQDLNP

-768 VARSR
+768 AAKSR
-773 EQVSVSG
+773 EQLSVT
-780 ADSCIN
+780 

>member
-11 GSEINSEPDQLIIEA
+11 GSEIISEPDQLIIEA

-498 GAFQNFDLVKGM
+498 GAFQNFDLVKGI

-520 RRNLIFIIGS
+520 RRNLIFTIGS

-773 EQVSVSG
+773 EQLSVS
-780 ADSCIN
+780 

>member
-1 MTDQIKINVN
+1 MSDQININVN
-11 GSEINSEPDQLIIEA
+11 GSEIRTDSDQLIIEA

-76 VVDTESDVVKKAQE
+76 VVDTESEVVKKAQE

-202 CPVGALTSS
+202 CPVGALTST

-232 SVGCSVE
+232 SMGCSVE

-256 YTNQGWLSDKG
+256 FTNQGWLSDKG

-280 QSPLLVDNPSKELS
+280 LKPLLNNDSTNEISI
-294 VNESMEIIGDQIL
+294 NESMELISNEISLD
-307 TDIDTNIS
+307 DNSNIS

-327 FALNSFINSL
+327 YALNNFVENL
-337 NENKKE
+337 NKVNKD
-343 TSIQDLNVY
+343 QNMNVY
-352 ISDDYLHE
+352 LSDDYLYD
-360 GYFDDSYSL
+360 GFFQNTDLL
-369 GQIKDLDS
+369 GKVQDLDS
-377 ADTIILW
+377 IDTIILW
-384 SQDIKDN
+384 AQDIKDN
-391 LPTLYLRIKQAVK
+391 LPTLYLRIRQAVK
-404 NGKKLIIF
+404 NGKKLVIF

-419 KNLSEEYFGEE
+419 KELADSYFGQEII
-430 VVSKNF
+430 SKNL
-436 EFNIEISDIPNLSRL
+436 EFNVEISKIPNFNEL
-451 INGKEVLAIVGKS
+451 INDKNVLAIIGKS

-469 MEPVSKL
+469 TSPISNL
-476 INHLNE
+476 INYLDK

-487 ILNCFAKGNTF
+487 ILNCFSKGNTF
-498 GAFQNFDLVKGM
+498 GALQNIDLVKGL
-510 NDFVDEFDSS
+510 NEFINEFDSS
-520 RRNLIFIIGS
+520 KNNIVFTIGS
-530 NPVNNSVYSQKIK
+530 NPVNSSIYSNQIK
-543 NHLISADYVVAL
+543 DKLINANFVVSL
-555 DLFKNETTELADIIL
+555 DLFKNETTELANIIL
-570 PTTSFTEKEG
+570 PTTSFGEKEG

-588 TLMQNKI
+588 TLKQNKI
-595 LPAPGSSLNEWEY
+595 LPTPGSVLNEWEY
-608 WAMLLGKVGL
+608 WSMMLNKIDI
-618 EQSYDSEIQL
+618 ENNYESEFEL
-628 NSLLCEGYTNK
+628 NLQLCEEYLDK
-639 DNLPSFDNLN
+639 DNVPSFDNLN
-649 KPSNLDGIMNSK
+649 KPSNLDGVLNSK
-661 PIKIETKN
+661 SINIEI
-669 NRLENLEILFVHRLY
+669 ENVDPGTLEILFVNRLY
-684 GDTSSQINSPSISM
+684 GDSSTQINSPSISM
-698 LGSERFI
+698 LGAERFI
-705 EMNSATFYGSYM
+705 EMNNDTFIKHNLSSYTVNLVQGVSTLQVKIKINNHLPNE
-717 LISNVVT
+717 LIIAP
-724 LSQDDNSIQVNVNI
+724 L
-738 NDSLPD
+738 
-744 NLLVI
+744 
-749 PINRRGFQNLDP
+749 NRRGFRDIDTTKPYELIEVKNL
-761 EKKVELE
+761 EEL
-768 VARSR
+768 
-773 EQVSVSG
+773 SV
-780 ADSCIN
+780 N